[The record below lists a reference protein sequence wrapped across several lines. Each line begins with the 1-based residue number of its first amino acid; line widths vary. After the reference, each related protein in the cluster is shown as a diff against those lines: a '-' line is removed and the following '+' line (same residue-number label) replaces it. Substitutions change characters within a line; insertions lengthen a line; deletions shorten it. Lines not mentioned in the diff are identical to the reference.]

1 VARDGQRPERS
12 GDDVND
18 NPSCCTPQ
26 FSTSQSAGSRVPVR
40 PDRGSYS
47 IEQCSIRAGVF
58 AMGDAQGDGKRGDG
72 EGPVLNVELD
82 AFTIDATS
90 VTNAAFVNTGE
101 DGWITTTA
109 VRSYSPN
116 AFGLWQTVGNVW
128 EWCQDV
134 FNARAYAA
142 APVRNPCTT
151 PNSLLLTV
159 PGCGAAPTCATTPTA
174 TDTAKQ
180 PGPPTRPTPPWAT
193 RDSGQWPDE

>member
-116 AFGLWQTVGNVW
+116 AFGLWQTGGNVW

-134 FNARAYAA
+134 LNPRAYAA
-142 APVRNPCTT
+142 RAGTQPVHDPKQLAANGPRVLRGGSYLCHDSYCNRYRSAARSSNT
-151 PNSLLLTV
+151 PDSVGRAGFRTV
-159 PGCGAAPTCATTPTA
+159 A
-174 TDTAKQ
+174 
-180 PGPPTRPTPPWAT
+180 R
-193 RDSGQWPDE
+193 